1 MFQKD
6 KIVHLS
12 MLDLSQRIAKINK
25 SNQYIECWEY
35 CSCCY
40 FRIYPPPP
48 PTTSWWEHLMPP
60 GSWATC
66 RLPKFRDRLH
76 LSLNI
81 HKYRYSDPHKSNCHQ
96 NKSTARPQ
104 LCLYK
109 SSAATD
115 YFYLHQSCQTG
126 NTCHPDIHKY
136 KYSDPHKSNCH
147 QNKSMAC
154 SQLGVYKLGR
164 DRLFLF
170 APKLPVR

>member
-1 MFQKD
+1 MLRVLLLLLFQ
-6 KIVHLS
+6 
-12 MLDLSQRIAKINK
+12 DL
-25 SNQYIECWEY
+25 
-35 CSCCY
+35 
-40 FRIYPPPP
+40 PPPP

-104 LCLYK
+104 LCVYK

-115 YFYLHQSCQTG
+115 YFHSHKSCQTG
-126 NTCHPDIHKY
+126 NTCHNNIHKY
-136 KYSDPHKSNCH
+136 KQKDPINPTVSLKQIYSPPTAGPAELSEYW
-147 QNKSMAC
+147 
-154 SQLGVYKLGR
+154 LGSR
-164 DRLFLF
+164 RLF
-170 APKLPVR
+170 PITPMLPDR